1 MMQEF
6 ASVLYDIIPP
16 TPNRVYN
23 HLYSRFYDVIA
34 PEEELYQEQSFE
46 SEEIPDFIQEA
57 QDWREVIQEKY
68 EDREEIEHFT
78 RLSYDEYMNVSV
90 AVNDG
95 EEEEEED
102 DDKTVD
108 YNYESDSFSYDYYDY
123 IERSSSEDDEDT
135 VVPEYNSDVAVQS
148 NLKPSLREQEAM
160 PNMDFLREISSYS
173 RLVAQI

>member
-1 MMQEF
+1 MQEF
-6 ASVLYDIIPP
+6 ASVLYDIITP

-46 SEEIPDFIQEA
+46 SEEVPDFIQEA

-68 EDREEIEHFT
+68 EDREEIDHFT

-90 AVNDG
+90 SINDG
-95 EEEEEED
+95 EEED
-102 DDKTVD
+102 DDKTVE
-108 YNYESDSFSYDYYDY
+108 YNDESDSFSYDYYDY
-123 IERSSSEDDEDT
+123 IERSSSSEDDEDT
-135 VVPEYNSDVAVQS
+135 VVPKYNSDVAIHS
-148 NLKPSLREQEAM
+148 NHGEREM